1 MASRADSTR
10 LENDEDERWGRA
22 APGPPAGIPLGAILL
37 LASLALVFAY
47 GIYLKSAGAPT
58 IVAAGSGTTSRAAR
72 SPASTSTFPGARPA
86 PGRTTPGHDAAS
98 PAPDGARDKPLLP
111 DRPGPAPAVHPI
123 GRPAGASDSDSSQN
137 SQASP
142 ASPRAGEP
150 ADAPEKAQPGADGAA
165 SPPEPDA
172 VIPRSR
178 TVTGAPDPVATNP
191 PVVKAPP
198 QPPAGSR
205 AGVHVLPVF
214 TPGPIGGGGDEY
226 VDAVVE
232 RERALTGRS
241 ARAGASPFRKI
252 RGGRPILGRMG
263 PIGSYRLLDRSDRRA
278 PSGSARDRSLPYRR
292 PGTQRPVRA
301 STGVTRFVADLC
313 RGLRL
318 ARGRPQGRRLD
329 GPSSRIQRE
338 AFPKVPRFARENP
351 LGPFFVRG
359 ARGARV
365 RNWWSR
371 RGGPNLLDGQ
381 GPA

>member
-205 AGVHVLPVF
+205 AAPQPTAPTRPAEGAPR
-214 TPGPIGGGGDEY
+214 G
-226 VDAVVE
+226 
-232 RERALTGRS
+232 S
-241 ARAGASPFRKI
+241 APSQA
-252 RGGRPILGRMG
+252 
-263 PIGSYRLLDRSDRRA
+263 DRRA
-278 PSGSARDRSLPYRR
+278 RELLRSGKYAEAARSWGEWARSVPTGSWTVQIAALHLDRPETARSL
-292 PGTQRPVRA
+292 TA
-301 STGVTRFVADLC
+301 A
-313 RGLRL
+313 
-318 ARGRPQGRRLD
+318 QGRSGLFVLPP
-329 GPSSRIQRE
+329 GSLGLSPICVGVYASREDARK
-338 AFPKVPRFARENP
+338 AAGSTAPLPGSNGKPFPK
-351 LGPFFVRG
+351 
-359 ARGARV
+359 
-365 RNWWSR
+365 S
-371 RGGPNLLDGQ
+371 LDSL
-381 GPA
+381 AKIR